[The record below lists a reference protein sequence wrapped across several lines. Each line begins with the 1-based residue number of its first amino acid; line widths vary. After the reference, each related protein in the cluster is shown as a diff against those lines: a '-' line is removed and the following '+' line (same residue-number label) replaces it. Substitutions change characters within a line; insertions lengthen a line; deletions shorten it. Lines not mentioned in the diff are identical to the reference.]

1 MSPELMTAIGVIILG
16 VITAFFGFMKYV
28 FDKLIKEIK
37 PNGGKSLKDQV
48 TRLENRVDDIYNIL
62 LSNSTKRTQKR
73 KDAGN

>member
-16 VITAFFGFMKYV
+16 IFSGFIGFMKYV
-28 FDKLIKEIK
+28 FDKIIKEMK

-62 LSNSTKRTQKR
+62 LSNQTKRGR
-73 KDAGN
+73 KKKDEGN

>member
-16 VITAFFGFMKYV
+16 VFSGFIGFMKYV

-48 TRLENRVDDIYNIL
+48 TRLEQRVDDIYNIL
-62 LSNSTKRTQKR
+62 LSNQTKRGR
-73 KDAGN
+73 KKKDEGN

>member
-16 VITAFFGFMKYV
+16 IFSGFIGFMKYV
-28 FDKLIKEIK
+28 FDKIIKEMK

-62 LSNSTKRTQKR
+62 LSNQTKRGR
-73 KDAGN
+73 KKKDESN

>member
-16 VITAFFGFMKYV
+16 VFSGFIGFMKYI

-48 TRLENRVDDIYNIL
+48 TRLEQRVDDIYNIL
-62 LSNSTKRTQKR
+62 LSSQTKRGTKR
-73 KDAGN
+73 KNESD

>member
-16 VITAFFGFMKYV
+16 IFSGFIGFMKYV
-28 FDKLIKEIK
+28 FDKIIKEMK

-62 LSNSTKRTQKR
+62 LSQEPKRRTKRK
-73 KDAGN
+73 NESN

>member
-16 VITAFFGFMKYV
+16 VVTAFFGFIKYV

-48 TRLENRVDDIYNIL
+48 TRLEQRVDDIYNIL
-62 LSNSTKRTQKR
+62 LSDHSKRRTKRK
-73 KDAGN
+73 NESN